1 MEGVR
6 PRPPRILPPVPSGNQ
21 DEIPLSRPK
30 KKKAKKSSLD
40 GVGQVAV
47 HQPSES
53 YEPLTS
59 EVQDVPPQKKRRKK
73 KVPPESET
81 SFTEQNGN
89 DMDPS
94 PAEETVTRKQWKR
107 VKKTRPAE
115 GSSELVVEDEDIIED
130 EQLKGTEQHPVFSA
144 PTGISQPISKVFVEK
159 NRRFQAADRKDLIK
173 TTENVEMFMDIKASW
188 TTKDVALSVHR
199 GFRVIGLFT
208 HGFLAGYA
216 VWNIIVIY
224 ILAGNQFSTL
234 SNLLQQY
241 KTLAYPAQCLLYFLL
256 TISTVSAFDRID
268 LAKATV
274 AVRSFLTLDPAAIA
288 SFMYFAALVLSL
300 SQQMTSDRINLYT
313 PPLENGSLWISDEE
327 KEILQPWIVINLVI
341 ALLVGISWFFLSYR
355 PQLDHSEEL
364 MFNGEVEEYPLPDKE
379 AKLSS

>member
-1 MEGVR
+1 M
-6 PRPPRILPPVPSGNQ
+6 
-21 DEIPLSRPK
+21 
-30 KKKAKKSSLD
+30 
-40 GVGQVAV
+40 GQVAL
-47 HQPSES
+47 SES
-53 YEPLTS
+53 NEPLTS

-73 KVPPESET
+73 KVPLESET

-94 PAEETVTRKQWKR
+94 PVEETVTRKQWKR
-107 VKKTRPAE
+107 VKKARPAE
-115 GSSELVVEDEDIIED
+115 GSGELCVEDEDIIED
-130 EQLKGTEQHPVFSA
+130 EQVKGTEQRSVFSV
-144 PTGISQPISKVFVEK
+144 PTGVSQPISKVFVEK

-173 TTENVEMFMDIKASW
+173 TTEHVQVFMDVKASW

-199 GFRVIGLFT
+199 GFRVIGFFT

-224 ILAGNQFSTL
+224 VLAGNQFSTL

-256 TISTVSAFDRID
+256 TISTISAFDRID
-268 LAKATV
+268 LAKAAV

-288 SFMYFAALVLSL
+288 SFMYFAALILSL
-300 SQQMTSDRINLYT
+300 SQQMTSDRINLYI
-313 PPLENGSLWISDEE
+313 PPLENGSLWVSDEE
-327 KEILQPWIVINLVI
+327 KQILQPWIVVNLVI
-341 ALLVGISWFFLSYR
+341 AILVGISWFFLSYR

-379 AKLSS
+379 AKVSS